1 MNIPIRLSISETARL
16 FGINQITIRRAIK
29 EGKLSYV
36 VVRGRYQLNF
46 ESVLKW
52 SQESA
57 RTKNKLENAGI
68 GQYVNQW
75 RIKNPL
81 FSPNPKL
88 ISQKRGVT
96 PEAETLAR
104 ASD

>member
-1 MNIPIRLSISETARL
+1 MNTPLRISISESARL

-57 RTKNKLENAGI
+57 RTKNKMESSGI
-68 GQYVNQW
+68 GQYVEKW

-81 FSPNPKL
+81 YSPNPRL
-88 ISQKRGVT
+88 INHKS
-96 PEAETLAR
+96 
-104 ASD
+104 

>member
-1 MNIPIRLSISETARL
+1 MNQPIRISISETARL

-29 EGKLSYV
+29 EGKLNYI

-46 ESVLKW
+46 ENILKW

-57 RTKNKLENAGI
+57 RTKNKMESSGI
-68 GQYVNQW
+68 GQYVEKW

-81 FSPNPKL
+81 YSPNPRL
-88 ISQKRGVT
+88 LPSQK
-96 PEAETLAR
+96 PQSATLPK
-104 ASD
+104 SEG

>member
-1 MNIPIRLSISETARL
+1 MNSPIRLSISEAARL
-16 FGINQITIRRAIK
+16 FGMNQITIRRAIK

-57 RTKNKLENAGI
+57 RTKNKMESTGI
-68 GQYVNQW
+68 GQYVEKW

-81 FSPNPKL
+81 YSPNPK
-88 ISQKRGVT
+88 IVVNKETGVDNSPT
-96 PEAETLAR
+96 T
-104 ASD
+104 